1 MKKTLLFASAFI
13 ALCSLGNA
21 QVKYADFE
29 TFSPFLEGFGGS
41 TYDVVDNPSKTGINT
56 SAKVAKTVHGGET
69 WAGLWGPVGGNI
81 KFDAT
86 NHVFKMKVYCA
97 KAGEV
102 MLKFENFDNKDLNSG
117 EIKVPYTTEGAWQ
130 ELTFDLGTTQ
140 RTDLSKIVLFPG
152 NGSTSADVWYYDDIE
167 GVDYTPVAKYDVLVV
182 CANKSTTT
190 PVFKAKLGTTEIALT
205 DDGKNGDV
213 AAADGKF
220 SGTFTSIQGTDFKTS
235 TGKYAV
241 SILADGKE
249 VATENLSVWGT
260 NPVVTLNTG
269 YAGAPLVDDNN
280 KMSAL
285 QTTTAPT
292 IDGVADDVWANQPVH
307 NQLNRIFKG
316 TLDLS
321 ASFKMMWDENNL
333 YILQNI
339 ADATPSATP
348 AAGTEWNFD
357 CTEVFFDMD
366 LSGQAVDADGKYDG
380 VNDWQIRYNRGMEAN
395 TVTGSA
401 AVSSADGFARAQK
414 ENTDAKG
421 YVMEWKIPFAALD
434 AGFTAEN
441 GAQFAFC
448 INTSDNTGAARTD
461 GASWS
466 AKVDDAYQNTKS
478 FGVVTLSDGSGTAVK
493 QNAASVFGIY
503 PNPATTDLKIRNIAN
518 VANVTISDLSGRPVM
533 KLAKTDIA
541 ESISVSNLNS
551 GMYIIT
557 VTDVK
562 GNSFSSKFVKK

>member
-1 MKKTLLFASAFI
+1 
-13 ALCSLGNA
+13 
-21 QVKYADFE
+21 
-29 TFSPFLEGFGGS
+29 
-41 TYDVVDNPSKTGINT
+41 
-56 SAKVAKTVHGGET
+56 
-69 WAGLWGPVGGNI
+69 
-81 KFDAT
+81 
-86 NHVFKMKVYCA
+86 MKVYCEV
-97 KAGEV
+97 AGDIL
-102 MLKFENFDNKDLNSG
+102 LKFEQFDTASVNTGDAIVK
-117 EIKVPYTTEGAWQ
+117 YTTPGAWQ
-130 ELTFDLGTTQ
+130 ELTFTLPATLKSGVY
-140 RTDLSKIVLFPG
+140 SKIVLFPG
-152 NGSTSADVWYYDDIE
+152 NGSTTADVWYYDDIE

-182 CANKSTTT
+182 CANKTTTT

-220 SGTFTSIQGTDFKTS
+220 SGKFTSIQGTDIKTN
-235 TGKYAV
+235 TGKYVV
-241 SILADGKE
+241 SILADGAE
-249 VATENLSVWGT
+249 IATENLNVWGT

-269 YAGAPLVDDNN
+269 YTGAPLVDDNN

-285 QTTTAPT
+285 QTATAPT
-292 IDGVADDVWANQPVH
+292 IDGVVDDVWANQPVH
-307 NQLNRIFKG
+307 NQLNRIFKS
-316 TLDLS
+316 TLELS

-414 ENTDAKG
+414 ETADAKG
-421 YVMEWKIPFAALD
+421 YIMEWKIPFAALD